1 MLELWAEFW
10 EIYVFH
16 LLEIQQQQSTVTVS
30 NTVFRTRHHE
40 TRLLKSGCPVSY
52 EYGSNKI
59 KQAAQFLIS
68 TLRNSHHYM
77 LNFAKLKHLFFSV
90 NWTLKQKLSRPS
102 SENSFDV

>member
-1 MLELWAEFW
+1 MGRILGNLG
-10 EIYVFH
+10 FH
-16 LLEIQQQQSTVTVS
+16 PLKIQQQQSTVTVS
-30 NTVFRTRHHE
+30 NTVFRTHHQE

-52 EYGSNKI
+52 GYGPNKM

-68 TLRNSHHYM
+68 TLRNSHLYV
-77 LNFAKLKHLFFSV
+77 LKFAKLKHSFFSV